1 MTNDVMISLQ
11 DVTFTYEGDVVALR
25 NLNLTAHK
33 GEFVVVLGAN
43 GAGKSTLCYLLSGIV
58 PHIYGGRRLGVVS
71 VASLDPW
78 DEPLYVTSQRC
89 GVLMQDPE
97 VQLFMPTLKAE
108 LAFGPANLGVAR
120 DEILKRSQD
129 ALALVRLEGLEE
141 HNPRDLSGGQKQRAA
156 LAAVLTM
163 NPQVLVLDEPTSQ
176 LDPLGRWE
184 VVEAIERLKQKGDLT
199 IVMTTHETEE
209 ILRLADQVLVL
220 ERGETVLQGAPAEV
234 FAQAERL
241 EGAGVKTPALI
252 LVQSRLL
259 EREAD
264 RLGEAC
270 PEPCPEPPL
279 RAQRGRLRERGK
291 RRERVNLTISEVADQ
306 SREAVEA
313 GRLAVHPDTLPQPR
327 PIAPDAPVV
336 LEAHNLTV
344 EYPGP
349 PRVVALRGVNVQI
362 RQGEFVGIVGQ
373 NGSGKSTLVKCFV
386 GLLRPQKGEVLFRGE
401 SIRKLSI
408 GEIARRVGLVLQN
421 PDYQLFTASCRDE
434 IRFGLRNVGVPPE
447 EIEQQV
453 EEALRLVE
461 LSEEAELFPFRLSFG
476 DRRKLAVAATMA
488 LDPEV
493 LIMDEP
499 TTAQDHRGRYQL
511 AELARRF
518 HQEKQGTVLMITH
531 DVDLIARYAQRL
543 IVLCEGQVL
552 LDGPTAE
559 VFTQVE
565 ELRKS
570 FVVPPVAAQLA
581 AELAPL
587 GVPPQVMT
595 MEELYQVLVPQHD
608 EEAAQTSEVSQ
619 TSEVCYDEGEVV

>member
-1 MTNDVMISLQ
+1 VTNDVSISLQ
-11 DVTFTYEGDVVALR
+11 GVTFTYEGDVVALR
-25 NLNLTAHK
+25 NLSLTARK

-58 PHIYGGRRLGVVS
+58 PHIYGGRRRGYVS
-71 VASLDPW
+71 VAGLDPW

-108 LAFGPANLGVAR
+108 LAFGPANLGTPR
-120 DEILKRSQD
+120 DEISRRSQA
-129 ALALVRLEGLEE
+129 ALALVRMEGLEE

-184 VVEAIERLKQKGDLT
+184 AVEAIERLKQKGNLA

-220 ERGETVLQGAPAEV
+220 ERGEAVLQGIPAEV
-234 FAQAERL
+234 FPQAERL
-241 EGAGVKTPALI
+241 EEVGVKPPALI
-252 LVQSRLL
+252 LVQSKLL
-259 EREAD
+259 ERETGRAD
-264 RLGEAC
+264 EK
-270 PEPCPEPPL
+270 
-279 RAQRGRLRERGK
+279 Q
-291 RRERVNLTISEVADQ
+291 VNLTTPEVANQ
-306 SREAVEA
+306 IRESVKT
-313 GRLAVHPDTLPQPR
+313 GRLAVHPGALPR
-327 PIAPDAPVV
+327 PRPSASDTPVI
-336 LEAHNLTV
+336 LEARNLTV

-349 PRVVALRGVNVQI
+349 PSVVALRDVNVQI

-386 GLLRPQKGEVLFRGE
+386 GLLRPRKGEVLFRGE
-401 SIRKLSI
+401 SIRKFSV
-408 GEIARRVGLVLQN
+408 GEVAHRVGLVLQN
-421 PDYQLFTASCRDE
+421 PDYQLFTASCDDE
-434 IRFGLRNVGVPPE
+434 IRFGLRNVGVSPE
-447 EIEQQV
+447 EMEQRV
-453 EEALRLVE
+453 EEMLQLVG
-461 LSEEAELFPFRLSFG
+461 LSEEADLFPFRLSFG
-476 DRRKLAVAATMA
+476 DRRKLTVAATLA
-488 LDPEV
+488 LAPEV

-511 AELARRF
+511 AELAKRF
-518 HQEKQGTVLMITH
+518 HEERQGTVLMITH
-531 DVDLIARYAQRL
+531 DVDLIACYAHRL
-543 IVLCEGQVL
+543 IVLYEGQVL

-565 ELRKS
+565 ELKRS

-587 GVPPQVMT
+587 GVPSHVMT
-595 MEELYQVLVPQHD
+595 LEELYQVIAPQHD
-608 EEAAQTSEVSQ
+608 GRGVL
-619 TSEVCYDEGEVV
+619 

>member
-1 MTNDVMISLQ
+1 VANDVIISLQ

-25 NLNLTAHK
+25 NLNLTARK

-43 GAGKSTLCYLLSGIV
+43 GAGKSTLCYVLSGIV
-58 PHIYGGRRLGVVS
+58 PHIYGGRRLGHVS
-71 VASLDPW
+71 VAGLDPW
-78 DEPLYVTSQRC
+78 DEPLYITSQRC

-97 VQLFMPTLKAE
+97 VQLFMPTLKTE
-108 LAFGPANLGVAR
+108 LAFGPANLGVSR
-120 DEILKRSQD
+120 DEIRTRSRA
-129 ALALVRLEGLEE
+129 ALGLVRLEGLEE

-163 NPQVLVLDEPTSQ
+163 DPQVLVLDEPTSQ

-220 ERGETVLQGAPAEV
+220 ERGETVLQGAPADV
-234 FAQAERL
+234 FTQAGQL
-241 EGAGVKTPALI
+241 EESGVKTPALI
-252 LVQSRLL
+252 LLQSKLVPSE
-259 EREAD
+259 ERQD
-264 RLGEAC
+264 VVTGE
-270 PEPCPEPPL
+270 
-279 RAQRGRLRERGK
+279 Q
-291 RRERVNLTISEVADQ
+291 RVNVTLSEVAVRVR
-306 SREAVEA
+306 SAVEA
-313 GRLAVHPDTLPQPR
+313 GRLAVRPEAISRPR
-327 PIAPDAPVV
+327 PVASDAPVV
-336 LEAHNLTV
+336 LEANDLTV

-349 PRVVALRGVNVQI
+349 PPVVALRGVNVQI

-386 GLLRPQKGEVLFRGE
+386 GLLRPKRGEILFKGEG
-401 SIRKLSI
+401 IRKLSV

-421 PDYQLFTASCRDE
+421 PDYQLFTAYCHDE
-434 IRFGLRNVGVPPE
+434 IRFGLRNVGVPAE
-447 EIEQQV
+447 EIEQRV
-453 EEALRLVE
+453 EEALQLVG
-461 LSEEAELFPFRLSFG
+461 LSEEADLFPFRLSFG

-488 LDPEV
+488 LDPQV

-518 HQEKQGTVLMITH
+518 HEEKQGTVLMITH
-531 DVDLIARYAQRL
+531 DVDLIARYAHRL
-543 IVLCEGQVL
+543 IVLYDGRVL

-559 VFTQVE
+559 VFTQID
-565 ELRKS
+565 ELKKS

-587 GVPPQVMT
+587 GVPPYVMT
-595 MEELYQVLVPQHD
+595 LDELYQVLVPRR
-608 EEAAQTSEVSQ
+608 
-619 TSEVCYDEGEVV
+619 EGEEVA

>member
-1 MTNDVMISLQ
+1 MANDVIISLQ
-11 DVTFTYEGDVVALR
+11 DVTFTYEGNVVALR

-58 PHIYGGRRLGVVS
+58 PHIYGGRRRGHMS
-71 VASLDPW
+71 VAGLDPW

-97 VQLFMPTLKAE
+97 VQLFMPTLRTE
-108 LAFGPANLGVAR
+108 LAFGPTNLGVPR
-120 DEILKRSQD
+120 DEIIRRSQA

-163 NPQVLVLDEPTSQ
+163 SPQVLVLDEPTSQ

-209 ILRLADQVLVL
+209 ILRLADQVIVL
-220 ERGETVLQGAPAEV
+220 ERGETVLQGTPSEV
-234 FAQAERL
+234 FTQAERL
-241 EGAGVKTPALI
+241 EEVGVKTPALI
-252 LVQSRLL
+252 LVQSKLL
-259 EREAD
+259 RS
-264 RLGEAC
+264 GEDKTA
-270 PEPCPEPPL
+270 PL
-279 RAQRGRLRERGK
+279 REEQ
-291 RRERVNLTISEVADQ
+291 VNLALSEVANQ
-306 SREAVEA
+306 TRESVEA
-313 GRLAVHPDTLPQPR
+313 GRLTIHPEALPR
-327 PIAPDAPVV
+327 PRPVASDGPV
-336 LEAHNLTV
+336 MLEARNLTV

-349 PRVVALRGVNVQI
+349 PPVVALRDVNVQI

-386 GLLRPQKGEVLFRGE
+386 GLLRPKKGEVLFRGE
-401 SIRKLSI
+401 SIKKLSV

-434 IRFGLRNVGVPPE
+434 IRFGLRNLGVLPE
-447 EIEQQV
+447 EMEQRV
-453 EEALRLVE
+453 EEALRLVG
-461 LSEEAELFPFRLSFG
+461 LSEEADLFPFRLSFG

-518 HQEKQGTVLMITH
+518 HEEKQGTVLMITH
-531 DVDLIARYAQRL
+531 DVDLIARYAHRL
-543 IVLCEGQVL
+543 IVLYEGEVL
-552 LDGPTAE
+552 LDGPMAE

-565 ELRKS
+565 ELKRS

-581 AELAPL
+581 VELAPL
-587 GVPPQVMT
+587 GVPPHVMT
-595 MEELYQVLVPQHD
+595 LGDLYQVLV
-608 EEAAQTSEVSQ
+608 SQ
-619 TSEVCYDEGEVV
+619 RDEGEVV

>member
-1 MTNDVMISLQ
+1 MANDVIISLQ

-25 NLNLTAHK
+25 NLSFTAHK
-33 GEFVVVLGAN
+33 GEFVIVLGAN

-58 PHIYGGRRLGVVS
+58 PHIYGGRRRGHVS
-71 VASLDPW
+71 VAGLDPW
-78 DEPLYVTSQRC
+78 DEPLYITSQRY

-97 VQLFMPTLKAE
+97 VQLFMPTLRTE
-108 LAFGPANLGVAR
+108 LAFGPANLSVPR
-120 DEILKRSQD
+120 DEIVRRLQA

-220 ERGETVLQGAPAEV
+220 ERGETVLQGTPSEV
-234 FAQAERL
+234 FTQAERL
-241 EGAGVKTPALI
+241 DEAGVKTPALI
-252 LVQSRLL
+252 LIQSKLL
-259 EREAD
+259 RSGQDKTAP
-264 RLGEAC
+264 LGE
-270 PEPCPEPPL
+270 
-279 RAQRGRLRERGK
+279 
-291 RRERVNLTISEVADQ
+291 ERVNLTLPEVADQ
-306 SREAVEA
+306 TREAVEA
-313 GRLAVHPDTLPQPR
+313 GRLTVHPKALPRLR
-327 PIAPDAPVV
+327 PVASDGLVI
-336 LEAHNLTV
+336 LEARNLTV

-349 PRVVALRGVNVQI
+349 PPVVALRDVNVQI
-362 RQGEFVGIVGQ
+362 HQGEFVGIVGQ
-373 NGSGKSTLVKCFV
+373 NGSGKSTLVKCLV
-386 GLLRPQKGEVLFRGE
+386 GLLRPKKGEILFRGE
-401 SIRKLSI
+401 GIRKLSV
-408 GEIARRVGLVLQN
+408 GEMARRVGLVLQN

-434 IRFGLRNVGVPPE
+434 IRFGLRNVGVLSE
-447 EIEQQV
+447 EMEQRV
-453 EEALRLVE
+453 EESLRLVG
-461 LSEEAELFPFRLSFG
+461 LSEEADLFPFRLSFG

-518 HQEKQGTVLMITH
+518 HEEKQGTVLMITH
-531 DVDLIARYAQRL
+531 DVDLIARYAHRL
-543 IVLCEGQVL
+543 IVLYEGQVL

-565 ELRKS
+565 ELKRS

-587 GVPPQVMT
+587 GVPPYVMT
-595 MEELYQVLVPQHD
+595 LGGLYQVLV
-608 EEAAQTSEVSQ
+608 SKR
-619 TSEVCYDEGEVV
+619 DEGG

>member
-1 MTNDVMISLQ
+1 VTDDVTISLQ
-11 DVTFTYEGDVVALR
+11 DVTFAYEGDVVALR
-25 NLNLTAHK
+25 DLNLTARK

-58 PHIYGGRRLGVVS
+58 PHIYGGRRRGHVS
-71 VASLDPW
+71 VAGLDPW
-78 DEPLYVTSQRC
+78 DEPLYVTAQRC

-97 VQLFMPTLKAE
+97 VQLFMPTLRAE
-108 LAFGPANLGVAR
+108 LAFGPANLGVPR
-120 DEILKRSQD
+120 DEIVRRLQA

-220 ERGETVLQGAPAEV
+220 EGGETVLQGPPTAV
-234 FAQAERL
+234 FTQAKRL
-241 EGAGVKTPALI
+241 DEAGVKTPALI
-252 LVQSRLL
+252 LVQSKLL
-259 EREAD
+259 ERETGSLD
-264 RLGEAC
+264 
-270 PEPCPEPPL
+270 
-279 RAQRGRLRERGK
+279 ERQ
-291 RRERVNLTISEVADQ
+291 VNLTISEVASQ
-306 SREAVEA
+306 ACASVEA
-313 GRLAVHPDTLPQPR
+313 GRLVVRPEALPPPQPVTSDS
-327 PIAPDAPVV
+327 PTI
-336 LEAHNLTV
+336 LEVRDLTV

-349 PRVVALRGVNVQI
+349 PPVVALRDVNVQI

-386 GLLRPQKGEVLFRGE
+386 GLLRPRKGEVLFRGE
-401 SIRKLSI
+401 SIKKLPV

-434 IRFGLRNVGVPPE
+434 IRFGLRNVAVPPE
-447 EIEQQV
+447 EMEQRI
-453 EEALRLVE
+453 EEALRLVG
-461 LSEEAELFPFRLSFG
+461 LSEEADLFPFRLSFG

-488 LDPEV
+488 LGPQV

-511 AELARRF
+511 AELAKRF
-518 HQEKQGTVLMITH
+518 HEEKQGTVLMITH
-531 DVDLIARYAQRL
+531 DVDLIARYAHRL
-543 IVLCEGQVL
+543 IVLYEGQVL

-559 VFTQVE
+559 VFAQVD
-565 ELRKS
+565 ELKKS
-570 FVVPPVAAQLA
+570 FVVPPVAARLA
-581 AELAPL
+581 AQLAPL
-587 GVPPQVMT
+587 GVPSHVMT
-595 MEELYQVLVPQHD
+595 LEELYQVLAPQR
-608 EEAAQTSEVSQ
+608 
-619 TSEVCYDEGEVV
+619 DEGEVV

>member
-1 MTNDVMISLQ
+1 MPDNAIISLQ

-25 NLNLTAHK
+25 DLNLTAHI

-43 GAGKSTLCYLLSGIV
+43 GAGKSTLCYLLSGIA
-58 PHIYGGRRLGVVS
+58 PHIYGGRRRGLVS
-71 VASLDPW
+71 VAGLDPW

-108 LAFGPANLGVAR
+108 LAFGPANLGVPR
-120 DEILKRSQD
+120 DEIIRRSRE

-220 ERGETVLQGAPAEV
+220 ERGETVLQGTPAQV
-234 FAQAERL
+234 FIQAERL
-241 EGAGVKTPALI
+241 EEAGVKTPALI
-252 LVQSRLL
+252 QVQSRLL
-259 EREAD
+259 GHEGSR
-264 RLGEAC
+264 
-270 PEPCPEPPL
+270 PEE
-279 RAQRGRLRERGK
+279 K
-291 RRERVNLTISEVADQ
+291 RQVNLTISAVAQ
-306 SREAVEA
+306 QARQAIQT
-313 GRLAVHPDTLPQPR
+313 GRLVVHAEALFSPQPV
-327 PIAPDAPVV
+327 APDSSVI
-336 LEAHNLTV
+336 LEARDLTV

-349 PRVVALRGVNVQI
+349 PSVVALRDVNVQI
-362 RQGEFVGIVGQ
+362 RRGEFVGIVGQ

-386 GLLRPQKGEVLFRGE
+386 GLLKPRQGEVLFKGE
-401 SIRKLSI
+401 SIRKLSV

-434 IRFGLRNVGVPPE
+434 IRFGLRNVGVPAE
-447 EIEQQV
+447 EIEQKV
-453 EEALRLVE
+453 EETLRMVG

-488 LDPEV
+488 LGPEV

-518 HQEKQGTVLMITH
+518 HEEKQGTVLMITH
-531 DVDLIARYAQRL
+531 DVDLIARYAHRL
-543 IVLCEGQVL
+543 IVLFAGQVL

-559 VFTQVE
+559 VFTKIE
-565 ELRKS
+565 ELKKS

-587 GVPPQVMT
+587 GVPSHVMT
-595 MEELYQVLVPQHD
+595 LEELWQVLVPQHD
-608 EEAAQTSEVSQ
+608 EG
-619 TSEVCYDEGEVV
+619 GE

>member
-1 MTNDVMISLQ
+1 VANDVIISLQ

-25 NLNLTAHK
+25 NLNLTARK
-33 GEFVVVLGAN
+33 GEFVVILGAN

-58 PHIYGGRRLGVVS
+58 PHIYGGRRRGHVS
-71 VASLDPW
+71 VTGLDPW

-108 LAFGPANLGVAR
+108 LAFGPANLGVPR
-120 DEILKRSQD
+120 DEIIRRSQA
-129 ALALVRLEGLEE
+129 ALALVRMAGLEE

-220 ERGETVLQGAPAEV
+220 ERGETVLQGAPSEV
-234 FAQAERL
+234 FTQAGQL
-241 EGAGVKTPALI
+241 GDAGVKTPALI
-252 LVQSRLL
+252 LVQSKLL
-259 EREAD
+259 RSGEGEAD
-264 RLGEAC
+264 PLGEGRVDLTLSDVANQTR
-270 PEPCPEPPL
+270 ESIKV
-279 RAQRGRLRERGK
+279 GRLT
-291 RRERVNLTISEVADQ
+291 VHSEA
-306 SREAVEA
+306 
-313 GRLAVHPDTLPQPR
+313 LPQPR
-327 PIAPDAPVV
+327 PIASDGPAI
-336 LEAHNLTV
+336 LEARNLTM

-349 PRVVALRGVNVQI
+349 PPVVALRDVNVQI

-386 GLLRPQKGEVLFRGE
+386 GLLRPRKGEVLFRGE
-401 SIRKLSI
+401 SIRKLSV
-408 GEIARRVGLVLQN
+408 GEVSRRVGLVLQN
-421 PDYQLFTASCRDE
+421 PDYQLFTVSCDDE
-434 IRFGLRNVGVPPE
+434 IRFGLRNIGMPPE
-447 EIEQQV
+447 EMEQRV
-453 EEALRLVE
+453 EEALRLVG
-461 LSEEAELFPFRLSFG
+461 LSEEADLFPFRLSFG
-476 DRRKLAVAATMA
+476 DRRKLTVAATMA

-518 HQEKQGTVLMITH
+518 HEEEQGTVLMITH
-531 DVDLIARYAQRL
+531 DVDLIARYAHRL
-543 IVLCEGQVL
+543 IVLYDGQVL

-559 VFTQVE
+559 VFEQVGVLE
-565 ELRKS
+565 KS
-570 FVVPPVAAQLA
+570 FVVPPVATQLA

-587 GVPPQVMT
+587 GVPPHVMT
-595 MEELYQVLVPQHD
+595 LEELYQVLVPRHD
-608 EEAAQTSEVSQ
+608 
-619 TSEVCYDEGEVV
+619 GEKAV